1 MLDTVDLNI
10 PIRLETRVVIIFQDR
25 RAISR

>member
-10 PIRLETRVVIIFQDR
+10 PIMLETRVVIIFQDR

>member
-1 MLDTVDLNI
+1 MLEAVDLNI
-10 PIRLETRVVIIFQDR
+10 PIMLETRVVIIVQDS